1 MIGDTKDIRTL
12 AQTGL
17 KIQSSFFFTI
27 NDNTFECI
35 DFQYNFKGTSQSSKC
50 TLWQNWFR

>member
-1 MIGDTKDIRTL
+1 MIGDTKDISTL

-50 TLWQNWFR
+50 TLWKNWFR

>member
-12 AQTGL
+12 AQTV
-17 KIQSSFFFTI
+17 
-27 NDNTFECI
+27 NDNTFEYI

-50 TLWQNWFR
+50 TLWQNWFI